1 MNRVMRNSD
10 RTYSGCPII
19 TDVDIEAYLKE
30 GHLPGG
36 VEYQEVPP
44 GKVVRQR
51 GFWLRPGHRMHHTAN
66 IFLISTDVY
75 AMNVDDFAAQRD
87 QIYCYRS
94 PANKTAYLGR
104 VESVSDQ
111 HRFLTPLLEGLHEPF
126 DIEGTGLVYVGRVIA
141 AI

>member
-10 RTYSGCPII
+10 LTYSGCPII
-19 TDVDIEAYLKE
+19 TDADIEAYLKE

-44 GKVVRQR
+44 SKVVRQR

-75 AMNVDDFAAQRD
+75 AMNVDDFAEQRD

-104 VESVSDQ
+104 VESAIDQ
-111 HRFLTPLLEGLHEPF
+111 RRVLTPLLEGLHEPF
-126 DIEGTGLVYVGRVIA
+126 DIEATGLVYVGRVIA

>member
-1 MNRVMRNSD
+1 MRNSD
-10 RTYSGCPII
+10 LTYSGCPII
-19 TDVDIEAYLKE
+19 TDADIEAYLKE

-44 GKVVRQR
+44 SKVVRQR

-75 AMNVDDFAAQRD
+75 AMNVDDFAEQRD

-104 VESVSDQ
+104 VESAIDQ
-111 HRFLTPLLEGLHEPF
+111 RRVLTPLLEGLHEPF
-126 DIEGTGLVYVGRVIA
+126 DIEATGLVYVGRVIA